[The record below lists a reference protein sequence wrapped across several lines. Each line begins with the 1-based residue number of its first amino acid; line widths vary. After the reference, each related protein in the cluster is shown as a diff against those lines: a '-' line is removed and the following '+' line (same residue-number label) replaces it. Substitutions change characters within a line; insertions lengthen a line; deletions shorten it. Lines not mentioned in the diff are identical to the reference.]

1 VGNAAAQFMTA
12 EQRVRSTRGA
22 AEGRAGVGAPKPP
35 PAKGVRGRHNPGKFV
50 KFYMK
55 NPAFWHISDGLTV

>member
-22 AEGRAGVGAPKPP
+22 AEGRAGGGCA
-35 PAKGVRGRHNPGKFV
+35 
-50 KFYMK
+50 
-55 NPAFWHISDGLTV
+55 